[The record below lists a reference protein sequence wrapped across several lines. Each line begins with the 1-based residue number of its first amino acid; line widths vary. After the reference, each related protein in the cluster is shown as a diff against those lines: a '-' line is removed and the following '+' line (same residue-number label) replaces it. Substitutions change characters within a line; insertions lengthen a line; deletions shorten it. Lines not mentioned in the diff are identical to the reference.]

1 MSNLS
6 TISPYSYPG
15 IRFDDIPQNAF
26 KNQREK
32 SFKESEKRI
41 INLIANQCG
50 VTAEEI
56 ISESRKREVVDARH
70 IYCAAVRLK
79 YRITLN
85 TIGETLGKRDHTTIR
100 HALIKFMERYA
111 TEDNYKT
118 ISEDIFGQ
126 LGVSYHNQKLVTIS
140 SYK

>member
-1 MSNLS
+1 MSNLT

-15 IRFDDIPQNAF
+15 IRFDDIPQTAF
-26 KNQREK
+26 KDQREK

-41 INLIANQCG
+41 MNLIANQCG

-56 ISESRKREVVDARH
+56 ISDSRKREVVDARH
-70 IYCAAVRLK
+70 IYCTAVRLK
-79 YRITLN
+79 YRVTLL
-85 TIGETLGKRDHTTIR
+85 TIGTTVGGRDHTTIR

-111 TEDNYKT
+111 TEENYKT
-118 ISEDIFGQ
+118 MSEDIFKQ
-126 LGVSYHNQKLVTIS
+126 LGVSYHNQKLVTIN